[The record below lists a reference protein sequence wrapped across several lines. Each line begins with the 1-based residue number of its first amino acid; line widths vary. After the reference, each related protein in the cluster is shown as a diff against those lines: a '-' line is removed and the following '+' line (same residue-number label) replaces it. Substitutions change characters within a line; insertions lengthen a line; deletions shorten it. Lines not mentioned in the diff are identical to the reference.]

1 MHRAAATSQTASCK
15 GLLSRNL
22 HSHTLPVLPEPKAGA
37 TGVVVSI
44 PAGCLQAVI
53 GRSVQSS
60 PFLTVISIRAAV
72 QLDEELEQF

>member
-1 MHRAAATSQTASCK
+1 M
-15 GLLSRNL
+15 
-22 HSHTLPVLPEPKAGA
+22 
-37 TGVVVSI
+37 SI